1 MFNRKPDL
9 SERSRL
15 RQSRARPW
23 LINSVISK
31 AKKVVCKTTTVEAPN
46 SAVGARNTPPPKS
59 PETLV
64 FEEALKKHLENL
76 SRQARPSR
84 IPRRVQK
91 SPLKGCLKGVSKS
104 SNEKSKMVPT
114 CSPGAHLR
122 GGEKQVKLSRLPLS
136 RQLVERR
143 RGKGAT
149 GTTTSPGL
157 VTRRCGTFVSQLS
170 DIGEVSESGSSLDL
184 PSDDVK
190 FTSKVVKKVHF
201 AFGHFE
207 RRISSRKAEREW
219 APSCLI
225 HDTCKELTRENG
237 FRTCMKSEE
246 DGAKTPNFAVWH
258 DDQLKK
264 GHDYFSEY
272 GDVLGKTFVTD
283 VDGAILEDSDGT
295 PLRDLEAINS
305 L

>member
-1 MFNRKPDL
+1 M
-9 SERSRL
+9 
-15 RQSRARPW
+15 
-23 LINSVISK
+23 ISK

-46 SAVGARNTPPPKS
+46 SAVVEQNTPRPKS

-76 SRQARPSR
+76 SHSARPSR
-84 IPRRVQK
+84 IPRRVRK
-91 SPLKGCLKGVSKS
+91 SPLKGCLKGVEKS
-104 SNEKSKMVPT
+104 SDEKSKIVSAS
-114 CSPGAHLR
+114 CPGATLL
-122 GGEKQVKLSRLPLS
+122 GGEKHVKPSRLPMS
-136 RQLVERR
+136 RQLVERFR
-143 RGKGAT
+143 AEGAT

-157 VTRRCGTFVSQLS
+157 VTRRCGTFVSHLS

-190 FTSKVVKKVHF
+190 LTSKVVKKVHF

-207 RRISSRKAEREW
+207 RRISPRKAEREW

-225 HDTCKELTRENG
+225 HDTCRELARVNG

-246 DGAKTPNFAVWH
+246 DGARTPNFAVWH
-258 DDQLKK
+258 EDQLKK

-272 GDVLGKTFVTD
+272 GDILGKTFVTD

-295 PLRDLEAINS
+295 PLRSLEAINS